1 MVVLLREQ
9 SVSDCRHLS
18 HVGAALFSAGV
29 SLLIATNTDC
39 ISQTCHVEG
48 CRQLGSYAVVDAKSP
63 LHSLTLLDQFS
74 MSANACFQQLHSWL
88 SGSETLTF
96 VSLFASLDPC
106 PLPY

>member
-48 CRQLGSYAVVDAKSP
+48 CRQLGSSAVVDAKWSYP
-63 LHSLTLLDQFS
+63 SLTPVGQFS
-74 MSANACFQQLHSWL
+74 MSVIAWFRQVSATILAETKHKSQTSSANAL
-88 SGSETLTF
+88 GSHN
-96 VSLFASLDPC
+96 AS
-106 PLPY
+106 